1 MPTDKVYSFKAVC
14 DTIYEHLKPLEW
26 VKVAQ
31 VYNYDIKLPEE
42 YNFPCIIVT
51 PNRWHSEVLDSCSWE
66 DYMVITIRLADK
78 TFDGYN
84 AVEQN
89 LREVADII
97 MNKMREIDTGIGWS
111 FGNGYTVN
119 AFYSYNWSF
128 MESTEPIRLRELN
141 IRFTAVQGLGSYTS
155 TTPTPTPDN
164 NENENE
170 NNW

>member
-1 MPTDKVYSFKAVC
+1 MATEKTYSFKAVC

-26 VKVAQ
+26 DKVAQ

-51 PNRWHSEVLDSCSWE
+51 SNWWNAEILDSCLWE

-97 MNKMREIDTGIGWS
+97 MNKMREIDTSIGWS
-111 FGNGYTVN
+111 FWNGYTVK
-119 AFYSYNWSF
+119 AFYSYNRSF

-141 IRFTAVQGLGSYTS
+141 IRFTAVQGLWVYT
-155 TTPTPTPDN
+155 PPVPDN
-164 NENENE
+164 NEN
-170 NNW
+170 NW